1 VIALK
6 SYSQTD
12 TLCINTNTAKR
23 LLFYKIEYYRLDTL
37 VTNQSIYINVLD
49 SANQRKKRLI
59 NLCQEKSEKQKQEIE
74 LIKKQHAIEIKKIQA
89 TNIKPPTF
97 WSNVRKYGIGAL
109 FGALLYH
116 ITTQ

>member
-1 VIALK
+1 MIALK

-12 TLCINTNTAKR
+12 TLCINTNTAKK
-23 LLFYKIEYYRLDTL
+23 LLFYKMEYFRLDTL
-37 VTNQSIYINVLD
+37 VTNQRQYINVLD

-59 NLCQEKSEKQKQEIE
+59 NLCQEKSDNQSREIE
-74 LIKKQHAIEIKKIQA
+74 LIKKQHAIEIKKIKA

-97 WSNVRKYGIGAL
+97 WANVRKYSIGAL
-109 FGALLYH
+109 IGALLYH